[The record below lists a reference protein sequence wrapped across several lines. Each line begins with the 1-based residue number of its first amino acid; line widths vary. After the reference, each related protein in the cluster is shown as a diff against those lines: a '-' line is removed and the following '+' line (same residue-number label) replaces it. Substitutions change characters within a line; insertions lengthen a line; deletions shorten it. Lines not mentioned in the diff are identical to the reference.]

1 MEGNTAHLVA
11 KCKRASCVLWS
22 TVKFKP
28 MWKFC
33 SYSKENCF
41 NAKMYYRPL
50 HTKCVYDSDYRS
62 IKTPLEQDIKKHY
75 FIESIIKYTLS
86 A

>member
-1 MEGNTAHLVA
+1 
-11 KCKRASCVLWS
+11 
-22 TVKFKP
+22 
-28 MWKFC
+28 
-33 SYSKENCF
+33 
-41 NAKMYYRPL
+41 MYYRPL